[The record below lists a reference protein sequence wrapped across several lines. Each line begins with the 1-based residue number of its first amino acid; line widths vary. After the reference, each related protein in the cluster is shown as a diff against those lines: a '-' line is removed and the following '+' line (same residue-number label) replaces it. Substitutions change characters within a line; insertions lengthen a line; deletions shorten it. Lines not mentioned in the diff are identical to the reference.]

1 MQLNV
6 QERFALLSLLPTQG
20 DFVTLRV
27 VRELREALS
36 FSDEEH
42 KRLQFKWV
50 DDGRV
55 TWEASADEGEEFD
68 FGWKQM
74 QIINETLEKADTEKR
89 LKMDELSVYEKFKE
103 ARSDSTG
110 AIHGVD

>member
-1 MQLNV
+1 MPLLNV
-6 QERFALLSLLPTQG
+6 QERFALLNLLPTQG

-42 KRLQFKWV
+42 ERLQFKWV

-55 TWEASADEGEEFD
+55 TWETSADAGEEFD

-89 LKMDELSVYEKFKE
+89 LKLDELSVYEKFKGQAE
-103 ARSDSTG
+103 SECTS
-110 AIHGVD
+110 